1 MKKSAILGLFLVAS
15 LIMGTS
21 ASLNLF
27 SSATAMVQGMA
38 QYDNNNNYQSTY
50 ESDPYANSN
59 GDDKMSNYQ
68 QSTDESDPY
77 AKSYSNSYN
86 NDKKQQSSYDKSYD
100 KSSYV
105 KNSYGDKYSDHKDKV
120 KKYECKKGP
129 FEGFFTSS
137 VEFCKYTN
145 RILNFKNKYIER

>member
-1 MKKSAILGLFLVAS
+1 MNKSALLGLFLVAS

-21 ASLNLF
+21 ASMNMF
-27 SSATAMVQGMA
+27 SPATATMSGMT
-38 QYDNNNNYQSTY
+38 QYDNENNYQQSTY
-50 ESDPYANSN
+50 ESDRYAN
-59 GDDKMSNYQ
+59 
-68 QSTDESDPY
+68 
-77 AKSYSNSYN
+77 SYSNSYN

-137 VEFCKYTN
+137 VEFCINAKYDD
-145 RILNFKNKYIER
+145 RKNHR